1 MNQIIFIKISN
12 INQNNFIS
20 EIEKLS
26 SIYKFTIKKFISH
39 MNGTL
44 IDININNITQLQK
57 NLNISIIY
65 ENEFYKYRYLSEYLK
80 YKKIK

>member
-1 MNQIIFIKISN
+1 MNQIIFIKILN

-26 SIYKFTIKKFISH
+26 SIYKFTIKKIIYH

-44 IDININNITQLQK
+44 IDVNINNINQLQK

-65 ENEFYKYRYLSEYLK
+65 ENDFYKYRYLSEYLK

>member
-1 MNQIIFIKISN
+1 MNQIIFIKILN

-26 SIYKFTIKKFISH
+26 SIYKFTIKKIIYH

-44 IDININNITQLQK
+44 IDVNINNINQLQK

-65 ENEFYKYRYLSEYLK
+65 ENNFYKYRYLSEYLK

>member
-65 ENEFYKYRYLSEYLK
+65 ENEFYKYRYLSEFLK

>member
-20 EIEKLS
+20 EIQKLS

-44 IDININNITQLQK
+44 IDININNINQLQK

>member
-20 EIEKLS
+20 EIQKLS
-26 SIYKFTIKKFISH
+26 YIYKFTIKKFISH

-44 IDININNITQLQK
+44 IDININNINQLQK

-65 ENEFYKYRYLSEYLK
+65 ENEFYKYRYLSEFLK